1 MYLDHC
7 IGDMDLDNSEVVL
20 TGDFNV
26 DYSTKKNPLCRKR
39 DEFAS
44 KHNLTQIVR
53 KPTRVTENSSTTIDL
68 ILVNNAHRIVQCDVL
83 CSSISDHSPVF
94 CVLKRGIKKL
104 PPKVFEYRSFKSF
117 EKDTFLRDLKNVPWS
132 SIESVENIDDAVH
145 MWERLF
151 KDIADQ
157 HAPLKTKRA
166 KANQTP
172 WITAKLLEVRR
183 DRDYHRRKVQAS
195 NSSYHWQMYRN
206 LRYYA
211 NHEDKRLKSKYY
223 CKLIEEANNNSSKM
237 WKAIK
242 ETLPSKSQND
252 INAISVDGKLQTDPK
267 SIAECLN

>member
-1 MYLDHC
+1 ML
-7 IGDMDLDNSEVVL
+7 IIQQQ
-20 TGDFNV
+20 
-26 DYSTKKNPLCRKR
+26 KNPLCRKL

-44 KHNLTQIVR
+44 KHNLTQIVC

-145 MWERLF
+145 MWEQLF
-151 KDIADQ
+151 RDIADQ

-172 WITAKLLEVRR
+172 WT
-183 DRDYHRRKVQAS
+183 
-195 NSSYHWQMYRN
+195 
-206 LRYYA
+206 
-211 NHEDKRLKSKYY
+211 
-223 CKLIEEANNNSSKM
+223 
-237 WKAIK
+237 
-242 ETLPSKSQND
+242 T
-252 INAISVDGKLQTDPK
+252 
-267 SIAECLN
+267 